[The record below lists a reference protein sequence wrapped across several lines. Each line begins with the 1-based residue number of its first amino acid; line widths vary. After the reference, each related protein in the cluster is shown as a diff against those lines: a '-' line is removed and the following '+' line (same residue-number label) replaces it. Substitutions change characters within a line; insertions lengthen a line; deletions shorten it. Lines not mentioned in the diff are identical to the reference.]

1 MLTGCGA
8 LVLSLER
15 MSLPSSRLA
24 GASSE
29 AEPQLSMS
37 LLQLVWIVTFVA
49 TLLLNLDIGLG
60 VSVAF
65 GLLTVIFR
73 TQL

>member
-1 MLTGCGA
+1 MPTSPGA
-8 LVLSLER
+8 LLLSLEGVSPP
-15 MSLPSSRLA
+15 SLRLVD
-24 GASSE
+24 ASGE
-29 AEPQLSMS
+29 AM
-37 LLQLVWIVTFVA
+37 LQLTVSPLQMVWVVTFLA

-60 VSVAF
+60 ASVAF

>member
-1 MLTGCGA
+1 MLASPGA
-8 LVLSLER
+8 VLLFLER
-15 MSLPSSRLA
+15 ISPPSLRLV
-24 GASSE
+24 GASGE
-29 AEPQLSMS
+29 AV
-37 LLQLVWIVTFVA
+37 LQLTVSSLQMVWIVTFIA
-49 TLLLNLDIGLG
+49 TLLLNLDIGLA